1 MTLTLERSITD
12 SKTAPGP
19 YTPTPRV
26 SRDSTGV
33 WHIRGYA
40 EAKEL
45 LLGDLQQAGFQ
56 ADEVMKS
63 GLDPVLY
70 QRGEAHRQQRA
81 AIAKFFSPTTT
92 HQKHQV
98 MMERLADE
106 LIGELA
112 RAKRAD
118 LNDLSVRMAASV
130 AAAVVGLNPT
140 PGFIRRLDAMLHA
153 PPARKSFL
161 QRVWQM
167 VTGNSLRFSF
177 WWSDVRPAI
186 AARRRQPQE
195 DVISYMLSKGKGDL
209 PILAE
214 CVVYGAAGMAT
225 TQEFISVVLWHCLQ
239 RPEFKA
245 LMLTADQE
253 ARYEFLHEVLRLE
266 PVIASIKRRV
276 LEPTPLVSEGQ
287 THTIPA
293 GALINFHVYDINA
306 DALVLKQAPLRLQ
319 PHRELGRGISRSLV
333 SFGAGPHRCAG
344 EFIALVE
351 TDVFLRRL
359 LALPGLRI
367 ESGPTLT
374 RNDTVEGYEVRQMMM
389 AVD

>member
-1 MTLTLERSITD
+1 MTLTLDTKTD

-19 YTPTPRV
+19 YTSTPRV
-26 SRDSTGV
+26 RCEAEGT
-33 WHIRGYA
+33 WHIHGYA

-45 LLGDLQQAGFQ
+45 LLADMRQAGFN
-56 ADEVMKS
+56 ADEVIKS

-70 QRGEAHRQQRA
+70 QHGEPHRQQRA

-92 HQKHQV
+92 HQKHLAV
-98 MMERLADE
+98 IERLADE
-106 LIGELA
+106 VIGDLV

-118 LNDLSVRMAASV
+118 LNELSVRMAASV
-130 AAAVVGLNPT
+130 AAAVVGLT
-140 PGFIRRLDAMLHA
+140 PSPGLIRRLDAMLHA
-153 PPARKSFL
+153 PSAQKSFL

-167 VTGNSLRFSF
+167 VSGNSLRFSF

-239 RPEFKA
+239 RPEYKE
-245 LMLTADQE
+245 LMLTASQE

-266 PVIASIKRRV
+266 PVIASIKRRA
-276 LEPTPLVSEGQ
+276 LETTTLTSAGQ

-306 DALVLKQAPLRLQ
+306 DARVLKQEPLQLQ
-319 PHRELGRGISRSLV
+319 PQRELERGISRSLV

-359 LALPGLRI
+359 LALPGLRL

-374 RNDTVEGYEVRQMMM
+374 RNETVEGYEVRQMMI